1 MAPNQQKVND
11 ENDEEDIEDEDDFNV
26 VETVETNV
34 RKDIRSCA
42 LRIAS
47 ELIHSHD
54 EDIKVVMG
62 EDANLED
69 YAMASNFQMPS
80 EFCSKTGWARRVR
93 GGKSYGATY
102 MTEEY
107 KSICKELFDAGE
119 EDSNKKKGPRETYQC
134 LVEKFKYRYSI
145 PSESEIRNLIGAFI
159 QQKKKANK
167 KNTYDGADADADD
180 SSDDDDDGMTDQNM
194 KVPKLFIDFIEERI
208 DNAVLDGTLE
218 QLKPM
223 AVVGEIKDLF
233 NSEQLAGLNRDK
245 NYTEFRTKFSQLK
258 SSRKLKIEK
267 ERKYSAADV

>member
-1 MAPNQQKVND
+1 M
-11 ENDEEDIEDEDDFNV
+11 
-26 VETVETNV
+26 
-34 RKDIRSCA
+34 RSRA
-42 LRIAS
+42 LRIAFD
-47 ELIHSHD
+47 LIHSRD

-119 EDSNKKKGPRETYQC
+119 EDSNKKKGPREMYQC

-180 SSDDDDDGMTDQNM
+180 SSDDDEDDGMTDQNM
-194 KVPKLFIDFIEERI
+194 KVPKLFIDFIEKRI
-208 DNAVLDGTLE
+208 DSAVLDGTFE
-218 QLKPM
+218 KLKPM
-223 AVVGEIKDLF
+223 AVVNEIKSIF

-245 NYTEFRTKFSQLK
+245 IYMEFRTKFLQLK
-258 SSRKLKIEK
+258 RSRKQNDEK